1 MVKGCVIAVSNL
13 SNRWSFLFGQ
23 KSTIF
28 IANLE
33 EDVDEIEN
41 LAKDELV
48 NVGVVRP
55 EGPQD
60 ILDDSLSAGFVLVHA
75 VEDVLIVQVLDEHA
89 ELSTW
94 KQMTDEPCMLLSCV
108 MFLMLMLNK
117 AFAD

>member
-1 MVKGCVIAVSNL
+1 MQFL
-13 SNRWSFLFGQ
+13 SHATVDRVYLDERLQF
-23 KSTIF
+23 F

-60 ILDDSLSAGFVLVHA
+60 ILDDGLSAGFVLVHA

-94 KQMTDEPCMLLSCV
+94 KQITDEHCVLLSCV
-108 MFLMLMLNK
+108 MFLMLMLIK